1 MSSSARFVIARAALC
16 VFVAVGSASPVA
28 LAQERQGRGQREV
41 QPGEEGGRR
50 QRGGGGLGMFGGG
63 GFRGMFDSGV
73 TSRQFESM
81 KATLKLSAEQQEAVD
96 ALFEAYQDSTTR
108 LNNEMR
114 EEMDQLR
121 EDMRASMMDGG
132 PDRELMRKMGEQME
146 KARKARK
153 ALETGLFSDIKS
165 VLNADQARRWPR
177 VEAGYRRES
186 TIGRG
191 LMSGERVDVVRL
203 VEDLKLPQA
212 ERESLDAV
220 LDQYAADLDREL
232 IARNDFQEKA
242 MSEARELFQSG
253 DEARIQNLINDGR
266 AFSTRVRDVNRRY
279 ARQIEGMLT
288 EESRSKFIDAFQRE
302 SFPQVYR
309 PTTGARLLEAA
320 SKLTDLDDEQKAS
333 LASISESYKRDLS
346 AINKQLEAA
355 AEKREANFSPADMM
369 GRFGRGG
376 GGGGGAGDE
385 QTQELRGRR
394 RALDESTVEKL
405 RGILKPEQ
413 FEKLPSREDRGGG
426 FGRDDGDGQ
435 GDGGGQRRNRRNNN
449 DDRPNRDIPRPSP
462 GPTA

>member
-1 MSSSARFVIARAALC
+1 M
-16 VFVAVGSASPVA
+16 
-28 LAQERQGRGQREV
+28 AQERQVRGQREA

-50 QRGGGGLGMFGGG
+50 QRGGGGWGMGLFGGG

-81 KATLKLSAEQQEAVD
+81 KATLRLSAEQQEAVD
-96 ALFEAYQDSTTR
+96 ALFEAYQDSSTR

-114 EEMDQLR
+114 EEMDQMR
-121 EDMRASMMDGG
+121 EDMRAAMMDGG
-132 PDRELMRKMGEQME
+132 PDRELIRRMGERTE

-153 ALETGLFSDIKS
+153 DLEAGLFSDIKS
-165 VLNADQARRWPR
+165 VLSAEQAQRWPR

-186 TIGRG
+186 SIGRG

-232 IARNDFQEKA
+232 TARNEFLEKA
-242 MSEARELFQSG
+242 MAEARELFQSG
-253 DEARIQNLINDGR
+253 DEERIEKLFNDGR
-266 AFSTRVRDVNRRY
+266 ALSMRVRDVNRRY
-279 ARQIEGMLT
+279 ARQIEGMLAD
-288 EESRSKFIDAFQRE
+288 ESRSKFIEAFQRE

-309 PTTGARLLEAA
+309 PTTAGRSLEAA
-320 SKLTDLDDEQKAS
+320 SKLADLDAEQKAS
-333 LASISESYKRDLS
+333 LDSISESYKRELS

-376 GGGGGAGDE
+376 GGGGGDE
-385 QTQELRGRR
+385 QTRELRDRR
-394 RALDESTVEKL
+394 RALDESTIEKI

-413 FEKLPSREDRGGG
+413 FEKLPGREDRGGG
-426 FGRDDGDGQ
+426 FGRDDGGGQ

-462 GPTA
+462 GPTAR